1 MSFLHTRHSSPLTF
15 ATYDTPEDGAG
26 WFARLFPSVRF
37 YAHMLKVVWKSG
49 SFAKKHNY
57 SGEDW
62 TLSSLGMLDAL
73 ELAGVRLH
81 VEGVDNFLR
90 LNGPCVFIGNH
101 MSTLETFILP
111 CLIQPHKDVT
121 FVVKESLVNYP
132 HFGWVLR
139 ARDPVVVKRENPR
152 EDLATVLKEGAARLA
167 AGRSIIIFPQST
179 RSPTLDLKLFNSI
192 GIKLARDAKAPVV
205 PVALKSDAWGCGRI
219 LKDFGPI
226 APKLPVHFKFGEPIT
241 FTDTGKD
248 AHQQVVNFIAAN
260 LEAWAGQALPAG
272 AGAEKLKLEE

>member
-1 MSFLHTRHSSPLTF
+1 MSFLQTKHDSPLTYDR
-15 ATYDTPEDGAG
+15 YDTPEAMPGLLG
-26 WFARLFPSVRF
+26 RLLPSFKF
-37 YAHMLKVVWKSG
+37 YMHMLKVVWVSG
-49 SFAKKHNY
+49 NLAKKHKY
-57 SGEDW
+57 SGNDW
-62 TLSSLGMLDAL
+62 VTSSLGMLDAL
-73 ELAGVRLH
+73 ELAGVRVH
-81 VEGVDNFLR
+81 VQGVANFINLDS
-90 LNGPCVFIGNH
+90 PCVFIGNH

-139 ARDPVVVKRENPR
+139 ARDPVVVKRQNPR

-179 RSPTLDLKLFNSI
+179 RSPVLDLKLFNSI
-192 GIKLARDAKAPVV
+192 GVKLARNAQVPVV

-226 APKLPVHFKFGEPIT
+226 YPQIPVHFKFGEPII
-241 FTDTGKD
+241 FTDAGKE
-248 AHQQVVNFIAAN
+248 AHQQVINFISSHLETWAN
-260 LEAWAGQALPAG
+260 ALPAG
-272 AGAEKLKLEE
+272 ASPPKLGA

>member
-1 MSFLHTRHSSPLTF
+1 MSFLEVKHTSPLTF
-15 ATYDTPEDGAG
+15 NSYDTSETQPGL
-26 WFARLFPSVRF
+26 FTRLFPSFRF
-37 YAHMLKVVWKSG
+37 YTHMLKVVWVSG
-49 SFAKKHNY
+49 NLAKKHRY
-57 SGEDW
+57 SGDDW
-62 TLSSLGMLDAL
+62 ATSSLGMLDAL
-73 ELAGVRLH
+73 EMAGVRLH
-81 VEGVDNFLR
+81 VEGVEKFIGL
-90 LNGPCVFIGNH
+90 GSPCVFIGNH

-139 ARDPVVVKRENPR
+139 ARDPVVVKRQNPR

-167 AGRSIIIFPQST
+167 AGRSVIIFPQST
-179 RSPTLDLKLFNSI
+179 RSLTLDLKLFNSI
-192 GIKLARDAKAPVV
+192 GIKLARNAQVPVV

-226 APKLPVHFKFGEPIT
+226 SPQIPVHFKFGDPIV

-248 AHQQVVNFIAAN
+248 AHQQVVNFIGSH
-260 LEAWAGQALPAG
+260 LEAWSRELPTGESGQR
-272 AGAEKLKLEE
+272 LKLEE